1 MEKGSYNRVAF
12 SIVIFLMASYF
23 ILEAD
28 ARKVPG
34 KCSSDPD
41 CKGACESQC
50 TLCSWNFSAQEC
62 VCSSFQQPKD
72 TAQIMIGMGV
82 GPLMA
87 EISL

>member
-23 ILEAD
+23 MLEAD

-41 CKGACESQC
+41 CKGAFESQC
-50 TLCSWNFSAQEC
+50 TLCSCNVSAQEC
-62 VCSSFQQPKD
+62 VCSNFQQHED
-72 TAQIMIGMGV
+72 TAKVMIGMG
-82 GPLMA
+82 A
-87 EISL
+87 